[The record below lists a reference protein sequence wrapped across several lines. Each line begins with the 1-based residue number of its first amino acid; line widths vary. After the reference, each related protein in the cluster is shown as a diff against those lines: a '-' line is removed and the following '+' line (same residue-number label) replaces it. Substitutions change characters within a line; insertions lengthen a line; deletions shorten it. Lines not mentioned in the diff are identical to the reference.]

1 MGNYCMAPKAGGT
14 SLREQSTSNS
24 KQATQFSSYSGYNM
38 VLGAAELS
46 IGDSTS
52 GSVTNAGGGGEK
64 SESNS
69 VTVSHN
75 LKESHVKISEKTMYV
90 PSLET

>member
-52 GSVTNAGGGGEK
+52 GSVTNGSEK